1 MISKL
6 NITQIIDIKHENL
19 FLDKEDDLSIITD
32 VINQTQIYLEE
43 HNGLEYQIQDDINN
57 LHGIINEDNTAYI
70 YILDLS
76 YEKSMN
82 KIIKFDIDKSFT
94 VEQLNI
100 LIDYVKFM
108 MVTAITQEM
117 LKDCKTIKITEEEF

>member
-43 HNGLEYQIQDDINN
+43 HNGLEYQIQDDMYN
-57 LHGIINEDNTAYI
+57 LHGIINEDNT
-70 YILDLS
+70 
-76 YEKSMN
+76 
-82 KIIKFDIDKSFT
+82 IINFT
-94 VEQLNI
+94 
-100 LIDYVKFM
+100 
-108 MVTAITQEM
+108 
-117 LKDCKTIKITEEEF
+117 